1 MAWFEMLFNDALV
14 SEWKQIPA
22 SMLEQLEES
31 FSRKVEAL
39 KEDILHINAHDFE
52 LQTQMC
58 FNKH

>member
-1 MAWFEMLFNDALV
+1 MLFNDALV
-14 SEWKQIPA
+14 SEWKQISA

-39 KEDILHINAHDFE
+39 KEDILHINARDFE